1 MKRILLS
8 CLLTAGVSMSAM
20 AYDES
25 QEFRIQSE
33 QDKSVM
39 TLSEMLNTLKVQSFT
54 VYDEAYH
61 QNKTYEGVSLKA
73 LLEHN
78 NYSLDN
84 ISEVTVVCADGYKA
98 VLDGDILRK
107 YPDAMISYRQLDKNG
122 KGIDGDF
129 EPIRE
134 GKKIADPAPFYMV
147 WPQKETYGVFPWP
160 HQVVALQ
167 VSAKDSYQVIKPAE
181 SASASVHE
189 GYKLFK
195 GACLACHSINLVGGV
210 IGPELN
216 IPQNIT
222 EYRSKE
228 YMKQFIRNPD
238 SFRARSRMTGLP
250 DLSDQDIDNAVAYL
264 EHMKKHKDMSKLS
277 TAER

>member
-33 QDKSVM
+33 QYESVM
-39 TLSEMLNTLKVQSFT
+39 TLPDMMDRFKVQSFT
-54 VYDEAYH
+54 VYDVSYH
-61 QNKTYEGVSLKA
+61 EDKTYEGISLKA
-73 LLEHN
+73 MLEHN
-78 NYSLDN
+78 NYSLDD
-84 ISEVTVVCADGYKA
+84 IAEITVVCADGYKA

-107 YPDAMISYRQLDKNG
+107 YPDALISYRQLDQNG
-122 KGIDGDF
+122 EGIAGDF
-129 EPIRE
+129 EPMRE
-134 GKKIADPAPFYMV
+134 GKKTADPSPFYMV
-147 WPQKETYGVFPWP
+147 WPQKETFGVFPWP
-160 HQVVALQ
+160 HQVVALEI
-167 VSAKDSYQVIKPAE
+167 SAKDSYQVIKPE
-181 SASASVHE
+181 LSASASVHE

-195 GACLACHSINLVGGV
+195 GACLACHSVNLVGGV

-222 EYRSKE
+222 EYRTKE

-250 DLSDQDIDNAVAYL
+250 DLSDEDIDNAIDYL
-264 EHMKKHKDMSKLS
+264 VYMKEHKNTSKL
-277 TAER
+277 

>member
-8 CLLTAGVSMSAM
+8 CLLAAGVSISAM

-61 QNKTYEGVSLKA
+61 QDKTYEGVSLKA

-228 YMKQFIRNPD
+228 YMKRFIRNPD

>member
-8 CLLTAGVSMSAM
+8 SILTAGVSMSAM
-20 AYDES
+20 AYDAS
-25 QEFRIQSE
+25 QTFKIQSE
-33 QDKSVM
+33 QGDAVM
-39 TLSEMLNTLKVQSFT
+39 TLSEMMGTLKVQAFT

-61 QNKTYEGVSLKA
+61 QDKTYEGISLKA

-78 NYSLDN
+78 NYSLDS
-84 ISEVTVVCADGYKA
+84 ITEITVVCADGYKA

-107 YPDAMISYRQLDKNG
+107 YPDAMISYRQLDQNG
-122 KGIDGDF
+122 KGIEGDF

-134 GKKIADPAPFYMV
+134 GKKIADPSPFYMV
-147 WPQKETYGVFPWP
+147 WPQKETYGIFPWP

-167 VSAKDSYQVIKPAE
+167 VSANDSYEMLKPSS
-181 SASASVHE
+181 SASISVHD

-228 YMKQFIRNPD
+228 YMRQFIRNPD

-250 DLSDQDIDNAVAYL
+250 DLSDQDIDNAIAYL
-264 EHMKKHKDMSKLS
+264 EYMKNHKDIGKLS